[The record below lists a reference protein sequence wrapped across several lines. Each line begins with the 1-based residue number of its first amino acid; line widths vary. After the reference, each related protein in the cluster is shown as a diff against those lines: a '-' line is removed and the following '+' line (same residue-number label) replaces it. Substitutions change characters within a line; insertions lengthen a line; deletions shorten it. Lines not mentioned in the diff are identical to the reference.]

1 MRRAEI
7 VVAVK
12 TIAGMIVPG
21 SVNVDDQVVASR
33 VSVHDAKP
41 DFLSSSAPVQGHRIV
56 DFTNEPCLMLV
67 LKVKRTL
74 QSRSD
79 KRDRSK
85 SHVIDANRLCR

>member
-33 VSVHDAKP
+33 VPVHDARP
-41 DFLSSSAPVQGHRIV
+41 DFFSSSAPVQGHRIV
-56 DFTNEPCLMLV
+56 DLTDEPCLLLV
-67 LKVKRTL
+67 LEVKRTFTKL
-74 QSRSD
+74 P
-79 KRDRSK
+79 
-85 SHVIDANRLCR
+85 